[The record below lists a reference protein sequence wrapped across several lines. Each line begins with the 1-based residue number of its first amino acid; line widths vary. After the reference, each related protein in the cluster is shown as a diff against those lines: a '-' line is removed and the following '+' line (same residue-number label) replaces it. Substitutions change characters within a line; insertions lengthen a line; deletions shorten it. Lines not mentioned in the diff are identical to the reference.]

1 MVESTAS
8 KCGSKIRRI
17 VDKSSASAAPV
28 DGGDACATTTATASA
43 DVPLV
48 SVKAAPTAIARAVP
62 ATAAARAAPP
72 KAAAAVTSAPPKR
85 GNDEQLVEK
94 RRSGEHSTALLLTRR
109 RRHKTVHFTESPV
122 NEFGC
127 KSRSKSGCRYDGRGS
142 VVSLPDEFDNHV
154 QQLFTF
160 IGSVLSSRD
169 YSDHEEERI
178 ACKTTTT
185 SSTSVSISVNR
196 SSTTTISRNAPSAN
210 PARMKKRQRD
220 VLHFLLYS
228 NQSKFNVDENI
239 GCHVYKHRHWKMG
252 SGTCNALFLKKVG
265 IGEFAFLLVWH

>member
-1 MVESTAS
+1 ME
-8 KCGSKIRRI
+8 RR
-17 VDKSSASAAPV
+17 
-28 DGGDACATTTATASA
+28 C
-43 DVPLV
+43 
-48 SVKAAPTAIARAVP
+48 
-62 ATAAARAAPP
+62 
-72 KAAAAVTSAPPKR
+72 
-85 GNDEQLVEK
+85 
-94 RRSGEHSTALLLTRR
+94 SGEHSTALLLTRR

-127 KSRSKSGCRYDGRGS
+127 KGRSGRSGGCRYDGRGS

-169 YSDHEEERI
+169 YSDPEEERI

-196 SSTTTISRNAPSAN
+196 SSTTTFSRNAPATAN
-210 PARMKKRQRD
+210 PARIKKRQRD

-228 NQSKFNVDENI
+228 SQSKFNVDENI
-239 GCHVYKHRHWKMG
+239 GCHVYKHRHWKMA

-265 IGEFAFLLVWH
+265 IRHYSLSGPNSIVHTKLDLVTFEASAILPSLAKKM